1 MTLITDENMT
11 KMQSSSVPPRFV
23 MIMIFI
29 VPFLMGIGIDL
40 YVPSFP
46 HIASY
51 FQVSSGLVQLT
62 VAFYVIANGM
72 GQLILGVIS
81 DSLGRKKILLMSS
94 LFYTIV
100 SFLAVFSPNIYFLIF
115 CRFLQGL
122 GISGLAAVSRAVA
135 ADCFSGKDLAK
146 AMIYMS
152 IGWAL
157 GPLIGPVIGS
167 YLQHYFDWQANFYFF
182 SFYGLIIFIY
192 MYALLPETHFKRS
205 SIQLK
210 EMCCGIKKVI
220 FHPIFFFGIL
230 LLSLIYSVLILFNLI
245 GPFLIQNVLHF
256 SVVAYGKVAL
266 FLGGGYL
273 LGNLFNRLLIHHFE
287 PTDIAV
293 FGLIGGT
300 LISALMVI
308 LSITNSMNLYIII
321 IPVFLLLFMSA
332 LIFPHI
338 QAKCFS
344 LFSFQLAGTASAV
357 YGFLLASGGFL
368 LTLFV
373 TTLPLNSQKP
383 MALVYL
389 GLFSLSILMYLM
401 MHHFDSEVG

>member
-1 MTLITDENMT
+1 
-11 KMQSSSVPPRFV
+11 
-23 MIMIFI
+23 
-29 VPFLMGIGIDL
+29 
-40 YVPSFP
+40 
-46 HIASY
+46 
-51 FQVSSGLVQLT
+51 
-62 VAFYVIANGM
+62 
-72 GQLILGVIS
+72 
-81 DSLGRKKILLMSS
+81 MSS

-220 FHPIFFFGIL
+220 FHPIFFL
-230 LLSLIYSVLILFNLI
+230 ESYCWLSFILF
-245 GPFLIQNVLHF
+245 
-256 SVVAYGKVAL
+256 L
-266 FLGGGYL
+266 FY
-273 LGNLFNRLLIHHFE
+273 
-287 PTDIAV
+287 
-293 FGLIGGT
+293 
-300 LISALMVI
+300 LIS
-308 LSITNSMNLYIII
+308 
-321 IPVFLLLFMSA
+321 
-332 LIFPHI
+332 
-338 QAKCFS
+338 
-344 LFSFQLAGTASAV
+344 
-357 YGFLLASGGFL
+357 
-368 LTLFV
+368 
-373 TTLPLNSQKP
+373 
-383 MALVYL
+383 
-389 GLFSLSILMYLM
+389 
-401 MHHFDSEVG
+401 